1 MKIPTGWALMF
12 PNLAKCISLLFS
24 LSSSNVLT
32 ERIFS
37 QLKLI
42 KTGHI
47 NRLDSG
53 PCSGLL
59 KAKFWLKL
67 SGCNP
72 PYVDIS
78 DELLKHSK
86 KLMKHCI
93 TNLKC
98 TNSLNTLMY
107 FNFISI
113 NQGTARTQ
121 SPTTKNCTPELTA
134 FGLIARVSPTV
145 VQWKGLALEEP
156 PS

>member
-1 MKIPTGWALMF
+1 MF

-47 NRLDSG
+47 NRLDSV

-72 PYVDIS
+72 PYVDIC
-78 DELLKHSK
+78 DKLLKHAKQVKGDNAPIAK
-86 KLMKHCI
+86 K
-93 TNLKC
+93 
-98 TNSLNTLMY
+98 
-107 FNFISI
+107 
-113 NQGTARTQ
+113 
-121 SPTTKNCTPELTA
+121 
-134 FGLIARVSPTV
+134 
-145 VQWKGLALEEP
+145 
-156 PS
+156 